1 MNYGVVVAGGVGTR
15 MGADKPKQFLTIGN
29 KPIIVHTVEKFV
41 LCNDLE
47 KIIVLTP
54 SDWIEYTEDIL
65 EKNLG
70 DALMKRVAVIEGGAT
85 RNETIMN
92 SIDYIEKN
100 FGLDDDTV
108 ILTHDAVRPF
118 VTHRIIKDNIEAV
131 LKYGA
136 TDTVIPATDTIVEA
150 KDGNVISAIPD
161 RSMMY
166 QGQTPQSFKAKELRD
181 TYQALTQEEKDILTD
196 ATKIYVL
203 KGKPVKLVKGES
215 FNIKITY
222 PYDLEVAETLLKGE
236 NK

>member
-70 DALMKRVAVIEGGAT
+70 DALMKRVAVIGGGAT

-131 LKYGA
+131 MKYGA

-222 PYDLEVAETLLKGE
+222 PYDLEVAETLLKGD

>member
-1 MNYGVVVAGGVGTR
+1 MLLKTDGSRLDAATQWILSSDFVFDSSIAKYQLPHDPLHQHISCHLSEKETIMNYGVVVAGGVGTR

-181 TYQALTQEEKDILTD
+181 T
-196 ATKIYVL
+196 
-203 KGKPVKLVKGES
+203 
-215 FNIKITY
+215 
-222 PYDLEVAETLLKGE
+222 
-236 NK
+236 